1 MFDTRDVVAHAL
13 SATRTRMNT
22 LASNI
27 ANADTTRTPEGGAY
41 KPRHVVQ
48 VAHSVKSKFSSALDR
63 MSLYKPQVE
72 AVVAD
77 GSSPKMVF
85 EPAHPDANEQ
95 GFVAYP
101 NVNVVETMT
110 NMMSATRLYQSN
122 VEAMKALTE
131 MEQKAAQISIRF

>member
-1 MFDTRDVVAHAL
+1 MFDTSDVVAHAL

-27 ANADTTRTPEGGAY
+27 ANAETTRTPEGGPY

-77 GSSPKMVF
+77 GSNPKMVY
-85 EPAHPDANEQ
+85 EPQHPDANPD
-95 GFVAYP
+95 GYVAYP
-101 NVNVVETMT
+101 NINVVETMT
-110 NMMSATRLYQSN
+110 NMMSATRLYQAN
-122 VEAMKALTE
+122 VQAMKSLKD
-131 MEQKAAQISIRF
+131 MEQKASQISIRF